1 MSAALKAAIQRTGR
15 SCGTC
20 SLCCKLPEIVVL
32 NKPANTWCQH
42 RTPGNGCG
50 IYQTRPTKCQN
61 FGCGWLTDTGFG
73 DVWFPAR
80 AKMYLTFTP
89 APDGRL
95 DHLLVVDPAWPN
107 RWREAPYLEALKRMA
122 TRRRVVVSVGVQ
134 AFVVRADTPE
144 AS

>member
-80 AKMYLTFTP
+80 ASALWLGAKGTVT
-89 APDGRL
+89 A
-95 DHLLVVDPAWPN
+95 
-107 RWREAPYLEALKRMA
+107 EAAKLFVMGLPCGMVGTWLGTKR
-122 TRRRVVVSVGVQ
+122 
-134 AFVVRADTPE
+134 
-144 AS
+144 